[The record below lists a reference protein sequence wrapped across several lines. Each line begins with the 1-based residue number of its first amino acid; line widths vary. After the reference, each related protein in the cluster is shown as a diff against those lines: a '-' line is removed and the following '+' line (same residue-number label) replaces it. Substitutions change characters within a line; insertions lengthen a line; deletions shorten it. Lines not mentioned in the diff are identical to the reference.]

1 MARGSR
7 KGEPMSSLPDLS
19 IVAAIA
25 RQELRITLRS
35 RWLLIYAAIFAVLT
49 LAVSYFGLT
58 VIEYTGFQEFDRI
71 AVSLL
76 NLVLYIV
83 PLATMLMAVQS
94 FRTEGGATDQLFAE
108 PVTVTEIVLGK
119 VTGLVVAHVIATI
132 LGFSFTGILV
142 GAKAGTRGFSSYL
155 GLVGFTILVG
165 LVFIALSSML
175 TILARRG
182 ARSYAVVLVAWFVL
196 VLLFDLVIIG
206 LSFALP
212 EIWANRTAFAGV
224 FLNPIDATRVA
235 TMLAISGKE
244 MFGPA
249 GAQLVRGL
257 GGIAQAVAMLVAA
270 LIAWTVLPIVVGT
283 VALSRQDL

>member
-1 MARGSR
+1 M
-7 KGEPMSSLPDLS
+7 PSLE
-19 IVAAIA
+19 IVATIA

-35 RWLLIYAAIFAVLT
+35 RWILFYAAIFAVLT
-49 LAVSYFGLT
+49 LAVSYFGLAI
-58 VIEYTGFQEFDRI
+58 IEFTGFQEFDRT

-94 FRTEGGATDQLFAE
+94 FRAEGGATDQLFAE

-119 VTGLVVAHVIATI
+119 TAGLVAAHVLATLI
-132 LGFSFTGILV
+132 GFSFTGVLV
-142 GAKAGTRGFSSYL
+142 GTKVGAYGFSAYL
-155 GLVGFTILVG
+155 ILVGFTILIGV
-165 LVFIALSSML
+165 VFVAISSML

-182 ARSYAVVLVAWFVL
+182 TRSYAVVLVTWFVL
-196 VLLFDLVIIG
+196 VLLFDLIIIG
-206 LSFALP
+206 LSFGLT

-224 FLNPIDATRVA
+224 FLNPVDAARVG

-249 GAQLVRGL
+249 GAQLVRAL
-257 GGIAQAVAMLVAA
+257 GGVPQAIAMLVAA
-270 LIAWTVLPIVVGT
+270 LVAWAVVPTVVGAA
-283 VALSRQDL
+283 VLGRQDL

>member
-1 MARGSR
+1 LNWR
-7 KGEPMSSLPDLS
+7 
-19 IVAAIA
+19 IVATIA

-35 RWLLIYAAIFAVLT
+35 RWLLVYAAIFAVLT
-49 LAVSYFGLT
+49 LVVSYFGLA
-58 VIEYTGFQEFDRI
+58 VIEYTGFQEFNRT

-119 VTGLVVAHVIATI
+119 VAGLVTAHILATVI
-132 LGFSFTGILV
+132 GFSFTGVLV
-142 GAKAGTRGFSSYL
+142 GIKAGTSGFSAYL
-155 GLVGFTILVG
+155 TLVGFTILVG
-165 LVFIALSSML
+165 VVFVALSSML
-175 TILARRG
+175 TILAHRG
-182 ARSYAVVLVAWFVL
+182 TRAYAVVLVTWFVL
-196 VLLFDLVIIG
+196 VLLFDLMIIG
-206 LSFALP
+206 ISFALP

-224 FLNPIDATRVA
+224 FLNPIDATRVG
-235 TMLAISGKE
+235 TMLAISGRE

-257 GGIAQAVAMLVAA
+257 GGVPQAITLLVAV
-270 LIAWTVLPIVVGT
+270 LIAW
-283 VALSRQDL
+283 VAVPTAIGAASLSCQDL